1 MSLLLNREK
10 EVDIGKELKEFKE
23 FASEFP
29 PEVCWNGMCL
39 QGRGAKVLYSYEAK
53 HSRTQT

>member
-1 MSLLLNREK
+1 VSLLLNREK

-29 PEVCWNGMCL
+29 PEVL
-39 QGRGAKVLYSYEAK
+39 HFA
-53 HSRTQT
+53 QTYKFDN